1 VTTFAEL
8 GVDQDIVDA
17 LSAKG
22 IVDAFPIQE
31 QTIPLGLP
39 GQDIIG
45 QAKTGTGKTFGFGI
59 PVVQRLGLDP
69 APGVKALIVV
79 PTRELCV
86 QVYEDMDMLTSNR
99 STSVV
104 AIYGGKAYEG
114 QIDQLKAGAQIVVGT
129 PGRLIDLNNQ
139 RLLDL
144 SNATEVVL
152 DEADK
157 MLDLGF
163 LPDIEKIFSKVPAV
177 RHTQLFS
184 ATMPGPIVALARR
197 FMSNPIHI
205 RATDPDE
212 GLTQANI
219 RHLVYRAH
227 SLDKDEVIARILQ
240 AEGRGK
246 SVIFTRTKRAAQRLV
261 DELNDRGFN
270 AGAVHGDMSQE
281 ARERSMAGFKAGK
294 KDVLIATDVAARGI
308 DVDDV
313 THVIN
318 HTIPDD
324 EKTYLHRAGRTG
336 RAGKTGIAVTFVDWE
351 DLHKWALINRA
362 LEFGQPEPVE
372 TYSSSPHLFT
382 DLDIPAG
389 TKGRI
394 VTAPKTQAIRVQPE
408 RATDAAAEVETNGQA
423 PSRRRRRRRSGSAER
438 VGSTFETSDAGSH
451 APAGQGSAAGSDG
464 DRSTDGGG
472 THDGGGKEHH
482 DGKPAPRRRRRRR
495 GGSGGGAAPAG
506 GAAVGA

>member
-1 VTTFAEL
+1 VTTFADL

-17 LSAKG
+17 LAAHD
-22 IVDAFPIQE
+22 IQDAFPIQE

-59 PVVQRLGLDP
+59 PVVQRLGPDP
-69 APGVKALIVV
+69 EPGVKALIVV
-79 PTRELCV
+79 PTRELAV
-86 QVYEDMDMLTSNR
+86 QVYEDIDMLTSNR

-114 QIDQLKAGAQIVVGT
+114 QIEQLKAGAQIVVGT
-129 PGRLIDLNNQ
+129 PGRLIDLAGQ

-144 SNATEVVL
+144 SHAAEVVL

-163 LPDIEKIFSKVPAV
+163 LADIEKIFQKVPAV

-184 ATMPGPIVALARR
+184 ATMPGPIIALARR

-212 GLTQANI
+212 GIAQANI

-227 SLDKDEVIARILQ
+227 ALDKDEVISRILQ
-240 AEGRGK
+240 ADGRGK
-246 SVIFTRTKRAAQRLV
+246 TVIFTRTKRAAQKLV
-261 DELNDRGFN
+261 DELGDRGFN
-270 AGAVHGDMSQE
+270 AAAVHGDMSQE
-281 ARERSMAGFKAGK
+281 SRERSMAAFKAGK
-294 KDVLIATDVAARGI
+294 RDVLIATDVAARGI

-324 EKTYLHRAGRTG
+324 DKTYLHRAGRTG

-362 LEFGQPEPVE
+362 LELEQPEPVE
-372 TYSSSPHLFT
+372 TYSSSPNLYE
-382 DLDIPAG
+382 DLGIPAG

-394 VTAPKTQAIRVQPE
+394 ATAPKTQPARTQPGHATE
-408 RATDAAAEVETNGQA
+408 AAQGDSGTDAGAT
-423 PSRRRRRRRSGSAER
+423 RRRRRRRTGSSRIGETFAADTAASAPDSSTAE
-438 VGSTFETSDAGSH
+438 S
-451 APAGQGSAAGSDG
+451 APEAASDG
-464 DRSTDGGG
+464 AG
-472 THDGGGKEHH
+472 THDGTGRGHH
-482 DGKPAPRRRRRRR
+482 DGRPAPRRRRRR
-495 GGSGGGAAPAG
+495 SGGNTGGAPA
-506 GAAVGA
+506 

>member
-1 VTTFAEL
+1 VTTFADL
-8 GVDQDIVDA
+8 GVDQDIVDSLA
-17 LSAKG
+17 ARG

-59 PVVQRLGLDP
+59 PVVQRLGP
-69 APGVKALIVV
+69 APEPGVKALIVV
-79 PTRELCV
+79 PTRELAV
-86 QVYEDMDMLTSNR
+86 QVYEDIDMLTANR
-99 STSVV
+99 PTSVV

-114 QIDQLKAGAQIVVGT
+114 QIEQLKAGAQIVVGT
-129 PGRLIDLNNQ
+129 PGRLIDLAGQ

-144 SNATEVVL
+144 SHATEVVL

-163 LPDIEKIFSKVPAV
+163 LPDIEKIFQKVPAV

-184 ATMPGPIVALARR
+184 ATMPGPIIALARR

-227 SLDKDEVIARILQ
+227 ALDKDEVIARILQ
-240 AEGRGK
+240 ADGRGK
-246 SVIFTRTKRAAQRLV
+246 TVIFTRTKRAAQRLV
-261 DELNDRGFN
+261 DELGDRGFN
-270 AGAVHGDMSQE
+270 AAAVHGDMSQE
-281 ARERSMAGFKAGK
+281 SRERSMAAFKGGK
-294 KDVLIATDVAARGI
+294 RDVLIATDVAARGI

-362 LEFGQPEPVE
+362 LEFGQPDPVE
-372 TYSSSPHLFT
+372 TYSSSPHLFA
-382 DLDIPAG
+382 DLDIPGG

-394 VTAPKTQAIRVQPE
+394 ASTPKAAPKTDKDRVAPQS
-408 RATDAAAEVETNGQA
+408 ATEAAAEGA
-423 PSRRRRRRRSGSAER
+423 PSTTRRRRRRSRGGER
-438 VGSTFETSDAGSH
+438 VGSTFAAEASAETETAIAVAGEDE
-451 APAGQGSAAGSDG
+451 AGEGV
-464 DRSTDGGG
+464 G
-472 THDGGGKEHH
+472 THDGAGKEHH
-482 DGKPAPRRRRRRR
+482 DGRPAPRRRRRRR
-495 GGSGGGAAPAG
+495 APRPDTGSAA
-506 GAAVGA
+506 